1 MTPIYLDYAA
11 DTPPDER
18 VLSVYLETANAY
30 SANPNSAY
38 QSGISAKETVQQS
51 LSEIAKL
58 QHIRKEEIIL
68 TSGASEANNLAVKGI
83 AFANRRR
90 GKHIISTFLE
100 HSSVSG
106 ALTFLQSRAGKSTL
120 STLNRTAP
128 LTSII

>member
-1 MTPIYLDYAA
+1 MPVYLDYAV

-18 VLSVYLETANAY
+18 VLSVYLETAKTY
-30 SANPNSAY
+30 FANPNSVH
-38 QSGISAKETVQQS
+38 QCGVSAKEIVSQS
-51 LSEIAKL
+51 LAKIADL
-58 QHIRKEEIIL
+58 LHIGQDEIIL

-106 ALTFLQSRAGKSTL
+106 ALTFFCGSRAGRSTL
-120 STLNRTAP
+120 
-128 LTSII
+128 